1 MQCII
6 VDDESR
12 NRDLLKMLLER
23 NCPEVE
29 ILALASNGEEGIQ
42 LIENLNPDL
51 VFLDIEMPGMNGF
64 EMLSL
69 LPDSSFRVVFVT
81 SHHHYAIKAI
91 KFSAIDYLLKPID
104 VSELKSAVGKVLD
117 DTETR
122 KGSDSYEQFLHQ
134 VKNPQIDFTKIGIPT
149 REGILFVE
157 ISDIIRCESD
167 TNYTWFYMQ
176 DSSKILASKTLKEY
190 ETLLQEHLFY
200 RIHKSHLIN
209 LKHLNRYV
217 RGEGGSVIMSNG
229 NEVEVSRRSKE
240 GFLMKLKELQ

>member
-29 ILALASNGEEGIQ
+29 ILALASNGEEGIK
-42 LIENLNPDL
+42 LIEKLNPDL

-104 VSELKSAVGKVLD
+104 VSELKAAVGKVLD
-117 DTETR
+117 AMETHQ
-122 KGSDSYEQFLHQ
+122 GSDSYAQFLHQ
-134 VKNPQIDFTKIGIPT
+134 VKNPQLDFTKIGIPT

-176 DSSKILASKTLKEY
+176 DGSKILASKTLKEY

-200 RIHKSHLIN
+200 RVHKSHLIN